1 MCASLSEL
9 ASEDLIIVDEKDLAE
24 MLTQN
29 ANRLP
34 TIVICSNS
42 TRSQAA
48 SRQDIPAVTEF
59 ISKPFGPRKLAKAF
73 RLCLDKARDYH
84 LGLTPVVG
92 FSGGGLGPLESKAD
106 EIPSMEHLTLETEDI
121 LHPLDVQTN
130 GVVTAGES
138 ENAQMAIDHWTVDS
152 ANGTSGDVTV
162 TDGANFPFP
171 DQNQHQPPGPDTS
184 ETYPT
189 SPRLPQN
196 ENAAPFDRPTGDLT
210 RRDSRRPA
218 LISRQTEPAVKGP
231 FPHSVDVSFHDS
243 SAVTKYG
250 EKATSRVEASLSDA
264 AGTKALDGTASS
276 TLTTSNMALHNN
288 QALNETLKTQPQER
302 ELRPPK
308 LLLVDDNKIN
318 LRLLETYMR
327 KRKYELVDSAE
338 NGQLAVQ
345 AFESYEPGYDIIF
358 MGKSS
363 FLTPASIPSAHPNLT
378 TPRPH
383 NRHQHAHH
391 ERLRSHPRHPRH

>member
-9 ASEDLIIVDEKDLAE
+9 ASEDLIVVDEKDLTE
-24 MLTQN
+24 LLMQN
-29 ANRLP
+29 ATRLP
-34 TIVICSNS
+34 TIVICNNS

-48 SRQDIPAVTEF
+48 SRQDMPAVTEF

-73 RLCLDKARDYH
+73 RVCLDKARDYH
-84 LGLTPVVG
+84 LGLTPVIE
-92 FSGGGLGPLESKAD
+92 FSDVILGPPELKVD
-106 EIPSMEHLTLETEDI
+106 EIADMEHLTLETEDV
-121 LHPLDVQTN
+121 LRPLDVQTN

-152 ANGTSGDVTV
+152 ANGTSGDVTI

-171 DQNQHQPPGPDTS
+171 DQNQHQRLGTNPS
-184 ETYPT
+184 ETNPT
-189 SPRLPQN
+189 SPQLPQT
-196 ENAAPFDRPTGDLT
+196 ENAAPFDRPIGDLT

-218 LISRQTEPAVKGP
+218 LVSRQTEPVVKGS
-231 FPHSVDVSFHDS
+231 FPHSVDASSHDS

-250 EKATSRVEASLSDA
+250 EKATSGVEALLSDA
-264 AGTKALDGTASS
+264 AGTKAQDGAAFSK
-276 TLTTSNMALHNN
+276 LTTSNMALYND
-288 QALNETLKTQPQER
+288 QALKEAPKVQARER
-302 ELRPPK
+302 ETKPPK

-345 AFESYEPGYDIIF
+345 AFDSYGPGYDIIF
-358 MGKSS
+358 MGK
-363 FLTPASIPSAHPNLT
+363 FLTLPPPPSVPSASPKL
-378 TPRPH
+378 
-383 NRHQHAHH
+383 
-391 ERLRSHPRHPRH
+391 S

>member
-1 MCASLSEL
+1 M
-9 ASEDLIIVDEKDLAE
+9 IVDEKHLAE
-24 MLTQN
+24 LLTQN
-29 ANRLP
+29 ATRLP
-34 TIVICSNS
+34 TVVICSNS

-48 SRQDIPAVTEF
+48 SRQDMPAITEF

-84 LGLTPVVG
+84 LGLTPVIE
-92 FSGGGLGPLESKAD
+92 FSDAGPGPLESGVD
-106 EIPSMEHLTLETEDI
+106 EIPDMEHLTLETEDI
-121 LHPLDVQTN
+121 LRPLDVQTN

-171 DQNQHQPPGPDTS
+171 DQNQHHQPGTNPS
-184 ETYPT
+184 ETDHT
-189 SPRLPQN
+189 SARSPQN
-196 ENAAPFDRPTGDLT
+196 ENAAPFDRPIGDLT

-243 SAVTKYG
+243 SAVTKHG
-250 EKATSRVEASLSDA
+250 EKAISIIEAPLSDV
-264 AGTKALDGTASS
+264 AGTKVLDGTPLN
-276 TLTTSNMALHNN
+276 LTTSNMALHNN
-288 QALNETLKTQPQER
+288 KALNETPKAQPQEQ
-302 ELRPPK
+302 EMRPPR

-345 AFESYEPGYDIIF
+345 AFESYGPGYDIIF
-358 MGKSS
+358 MGKSPPFS
-363 FLTPASIPSAHPNLT
+363 SP
-378 TPRPH
+378 
-383 NRHQHAHH
+383 
-391 ERLRSHPRHPRH
+391 

>member
-24 MLTQN
+24 LLTQN
-29 ANRLP
+29 ATHLP
-34 TIVICSNS
+34 TVVICSNS

-48 SRQDIPAVTEF
+48 SRQDMPAVTEF

-84 LGLTPVVG
+84 LGLTPVIQ
-92 FSGGGLGPLESKAD
+92 FSGGGPVPLESKAD
-106 EIPSMEHLTLETEDI
+106 ETPDMEHLTLETEDT
-121 LHPLDVQTN
+121 LRPLDVQTN

-171 DQNQHQPPGPDTS
+171 DQNQDQRPGMNPS
-184 ETYPT
+184 ETNPT

-196 ENAAPFDRPTGDLT
+196 ENAAPFDRPVGDLT

-231 FPHSVDVSFHDS
+231 FPHSADVSFHDS
-243 SAVTKYG
+243 SAVTKHG
-250 EKATSRVEASLSDA
+250 EQAISRIEAPLSDV
-264 AGTKALDGTASS
+264 AGTKVLDGTPSLN
-276 TLTTSNMALHNN
+276 LTMSNMALHNN
-288 QALNETLKTQPQER
+288 KAINETPQARPQER
-302 ELRPPK
+302 EMRPPK

-345 AFESYEPGYDIIF
+345 AFESYGPGYDIIF
-358 MGKSS
+358 MGKFPPFSS
-363 FLTPASIPSAHPNLT
+363 P
-378 TPRPH
+378 
-383 NRHQHAHH
+383 
-391 ERLRSHPRHPRH
+391 

>member
-9 ASEDLIIVDEKDLAE
+9 ASEDLIIVYEKDLAE
-24 MLTQN
+24 LLRQN
-29 ANRLP
+29 ATRLP

-48 SRQDIPAVTEF
+48 SRHDMPAVTEF

-84 LGLTPVVG
+84 LGLTPVIE
-92 FSGGGLGPLESKAD
+92 FSGGAD
-106 EIPSMEHLTLETEDI
+106 EIPDMEHLTLETEDI
-121 LHPLDVQTN
+121 LRPLDVQTN

-171 DQNQHQPPGPDTS
+171 DQNQPQRPGTNPS
-184 ETYPT
+184 ETNPT

-196 ENAAPFDRPTGDLT
+196 ENAAPFDRPVGDLT

-243 SAVTKYG
+243 SAVTKHG
-250 EKATSRVEASLSDA
+250 EKAISKIEVPLSDA
-264 AGTKALDGTASS
+264 AGTKVLDGTASLS
-276 TLTTSNMALHNN
+276 LTTSNMALHNN
-288 QALNETLKTQPQER
+288 IALNETLKAQPRER
-302 ELRPPK
+302 EMRPPK

-345 AFESYEPGYDIIF
+345 AFESYGPGYDIIF

-363 FLTPASIPSAHPNLT
+363 LFLLLFPSLPPIPS
-378 TPRPH
+378 
-383 NRHQHAHH
+383 
-391 ERLRSHPRHPRH
+391 

>member
-9 ASEDLIIVDEKDLAE
+9 ASEDLIIVDERDLAE
-24 MLTQN
+24 LLMLN
-29 ANRLP
+29 ATRRP

-48 SRQDIPAVTEF
+48 SCQDMPAVTEF

-73 RLCLDKARDYH
+73 RLCLDKARDYR
-84 LGLTPVVG
+84 LGLTPVIT
-92 FSGGGLGPLESKAD
+92 FSGGGPGPLESKID
-106 EIPSMEHLTLETEDI
+106 ELPDLEHLTLETEDI
-121 LHPLDVQTN
+121 LRPLDVQTN

-138 ENAQMAIDHWTVDS
+138 ENAQMAIDHWIVDS

-171 DQNQHQPPGPDTS
+171 DQNPSPS
-184 ETYPT
+184 ETKPT

-196 ENAAPFDRPTGDLT
+196 ENAAPFDRPIGDLT

-218 LISRQTEPAVKGP
+218 LISRQTEPVVKGS
-231 FPHSVDVSFHDS
+231 FPHSADISFHDS
-243 SAVTKYG
+243 SAVTKHG
-250 EKATSRVEASLSDA
+250 EKAISRIEAPLSDA
-264 AGTKALDGTASS
+264 AGTKALDGAAPSG
-276 TLTTSNMALHNN
+276 LTMSNMALHNN
-288 QALNETLKTQPQER
+288 EAINEAPKAQPKER
-302 ELRPPK
+302 EMRPPK

-345 AFESYEPGYDIIF
+345 AFESYGPGYDIIF
-358 MGKSS
+358 MGKS
-363 FLTPASIPSAHPNLT
+363 THPPPPSSVPSTCPKL
-378 TPRPH
+378 
-383 NRHQHAHH
+383 
-391 ERLRSHPRHPRH
+391 S